1 MPNVLEVKSVQA
13 NSFKTLFESLKEI
26 LDDCNITFDR
36 TGMRILAIDG
46 AHVCLVHMKLEAGNF
61 DIYHCPE
68 PHIAGVNLNILHKL
82 LKSVSPDDTITF
94 FIDSDMPHELGIKI
108 ENSEQNTTTTYL
120 YKMMEIDEKDMKV
133 PAVEFSSVMQ
143 MPSLEFQNLC
153 RYLKDLTDEIIITC
167 VNEQL
172 IISIEGDSANM
183 KKVIRESDTDKG
195 LRFITSSKDEV
206 IHGRFPLRFLLMFTK
221 ATNLSKHIGIYLKND
236 FPMVIQYSI
245 ANLGELRFALSPR
258 VSEDDEF

>member
-1 MPNVLEVKSVQA
+1 MPNILEVKSVQA
-13 NSFKTLFESLKEI
+13 NSFKTLFEALKEI
-26 LDDCNITFDR
+26 LDDCNITFDS

-46 AHVCLVHMKLEAGNF
+46 AHVCLVHMRLEAKNF
-61 DIYHCPE
+61 DTYYCEE
-68 PHIAGVNLNILHKL
+68 PHIAGVNLSMLHKL

-108 ENSEQNTTTTYL
+108 ENSDQKTTTTYL
-120 YKMMEIDEKDMKV
+120 YKMLEIDEKDMKV
-133 PAVEFSSVMQ
+133 PAVEFTSVMQ

-153 RYLKDLTDEIIITC
+153 RYLKDLTDEIVITC

-172 IISIEGDSANM
+172 IISIDGDSANM
-183 KKVIRESDTDKG
+183 RKVIKESEKG
-195 LRFITSSKDEV
+195 LTFIASSKDEV

-258 VSEDDEF
+258 VDDQDDN